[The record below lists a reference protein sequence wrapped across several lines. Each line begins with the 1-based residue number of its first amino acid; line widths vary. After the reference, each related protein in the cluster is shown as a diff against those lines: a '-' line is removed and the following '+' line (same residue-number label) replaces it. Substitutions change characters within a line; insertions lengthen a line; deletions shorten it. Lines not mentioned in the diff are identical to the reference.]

1 MSTPLLFCSSGI
13 NLCSGEASG
22 SPWKV
27 NYWPALALAT
37 PRSWG
42 FQHSCR
48 APLQMSKV
56 LNPSIKWG
64 KRGYGSRRVAGEVAS
79 QHSAQQCLQT
89 DTELSLVE
97 EMLLKG
103 PGTRSSPPSEEAAPE
118 KQRKVYGGG
127 DLKGTGHRERILFFL
142 RTSLK
147 YEDSWGQLL
156 EISKTLMC
164 LVSANYA
171 AYPPPAKTQGALSFP
186 KANKWGKRTGVLPIL
201 TAPGSRGSWQGQT
214 QWCCLL
220 GCVCCALRAAEGPAI
235 AVRTKIILFQ

>member
-13 NLCSGEASG
+13 NLCSGEGSG

-64 KRGYGSRRVAGEVAS
+64 KRGYGSGRVAGEVAS

-118 KQRKVYGGG
+118 KQRMVYVDG
-127 DLKGTGHRERILFFL
+127 DLKGRGHRERILFFL
-142 RTSLK
+142 RTPLK
-147 YEDSWGQLL
+147 YEMRTVGANFLKFPRHWRALSVPTTLLTPLLQRPRVLYPSQRQTNEGRGQESCPSWQLRGAGGAGKGRLSGAACWDVYAVLSVLQKGQLL
-156 EISKTLMC
+156 
-164 LVSANYA
+164 
-171 AYPPPAKTQGALSFP
+171 
-186 KANKWGKRTGVLPIL
+186 
-201 TAPGSRGSWQGQT
+201 
-214 QWCCLL
+214 QW
-220 GCVCCALRAAEGPAI
+220 EQ
-235 AVRTKIILFQ
+235 K